1 MFFSNS
7 LIPLLL
13 PIAYILV
20 QVEILINIVR
30 NEITNPSLCIEVAEN
45 IQPLMKCVC
54 DEEKKQLFQSDVHW
68 ENTVGLVLGRLS
80 TALVSKNIESTHVL
94 LKNEG
99 EKVIRKMLQRDIKDA
114 QHFQS
119 TILSDL
125 SRIVFHFKDGI
136 PEDGMPMPN
145 DTMFA
150 YAFEAGLLQMCL
162 KNLVR
167 FSNTGN
173 DEALMVSLDFILS
186 GAIAVMFNDKSSK
199 AIAKV
204 YADVVLAVK
213 EPDVRALEKNSKYA
227 KVVKQVLHI
236 LGTNIESLNKTTDG
250 AGHIICNTCKVNLE
264 VEGRAI
270 KRCGGCKKVT
280 YCSVE
285 CQKADWKAHK
295 EHCRKRIVDP
305 SKHNVVNLGSAPL
318 ASHEKMAVHSE
329 NVLQAAQAVFNE
341 GIIGWLKQANADGL
355 NILDCLIIIDF
366 REHLPHASVMTQE
379 EFIGHDDYW
388 GGVEPCPP
396 QMKSFLKDHHAK
408 MTKKGS
414 LLAFCLTLPPRDKA
428 LASGRGSLAV
438 TPAPFGG
445 HFFPGGWPAYQ
456 ASLR

>member
-1 MFFSNS
+1 MSSEEEVRMSQLDITDQPNDDAIDDDAPQDSSGRNKSMVDNYIINIDTVPIQTILDDIKNGKSVATSAVANICNYPSENGILQNLVKEGLVTIVLELLSQCDSKSIAEVLLGDEGINSNELDEEYVSGPEDWVRCYVPEYLYDMFFFVPP
-7 LIPLLL
+7 LIPL
-13 PIAYILV
+13 IAYMILV

-30 NEITNPSLCIEVAEN
+30 NEATNPSLCIEVAEN

-54 DEEKKQLFQSDVHW
+54 DEEKKQLFKSDLHW

-80 TALVSKNIESTHVL
+80 TALVSKNIECTHVL

-99 EKVIRKMLQRDIKDA
+99 GEVIRKMLQRDIKDA

-150 YAFEAGLLQMCL
+150 YAFEAGLLQTCL

-173 DEALMVSLDFILS
+173 DEALMMSLDFILS
-186 GAIAVMFNDKSSK
+186 GAIAVMFDDKSSK

-213 EPDVRALEKNSKYA
+213 DPEVRALEKNSKYA

-250 AGHIICNTCKVNLE
+250 RGYH
-264 VEGRAI
+264 
-270 KRCGGCKKVT
+270 
-280 YCSVE
+280 
-285 CQKADWKAHK
+285 
-295 EHCRKRIVDP
+295 
-305 SKHNVVNLGSAPL
+305 
-318 ASHEKMAVHSE
+318 
-329 NVLQAAQAVFNE
+329 LQ
-341 GIIGWLKQANADGL
+341 
-355 NILDCLIIIDF
+355 
-366 REHLPHASVMTQE
+366 HL
-379 EFIGHDDYW
+379 
-388 GGVEPCPP
+388 
-396 QMKSFLKDHHAK
+396 
-408 MTKKGS
+408 
-414 LLAFCLTLPPRDKA
+414 
-428 LASGRGSLAV
+428 
-438 TPAPFGG
+438 
-445 HFFPGGWPAYQ
+445 
-456 ASLR
+456 